1 MLIINRFLLA
11 HAEVFKDVSEDFVGS
26 DLTEDLAEVGEALA
40 EVFGYEVTGE
50 VVTKGI
56 EGALDVGV
64 GLGEGFEVAEVG
76 DEEVVVVVGDGSDK
90 LVFEVLE
97 ADVVEGLELVG
108 LVDDSDDGLVLS
120 DGHVGIGDAG
130 FGNEEDDLCFF
141 SGFDAAFDAHLLDG
155 VGGSA
160 DACCVDE
167 AEGDVVKSDSVFDDV
182 AGGALDVADD
192 STVVTQECVEQ
203 GTLAYVGSPDDGDGY
218 AVLDSVAELEGVGE
232 LADFLMDV
240 FGQLDEFLTVGKFDV
255 FFGEVEF
262 QLEQRGHL
270 EELVA

>member
-1 MLIINRFLLA
+1 M
-11 HAEVFKDVSEDFVGS
+11 
-26 DLTEDLAEVGEALA
+26 GETLA

-50 VVTKGI
+50 VETKGV
-56 EGALDVGV
+56 EGTLDVGV
-64 GLGEGFEVAEVG
+64 GLGEGFEVTKVG
-76 DEEVVVVVGDGSDK
+76 DEEVVVVVGDGGDK
-90 LVFEVLE
+90 LVFEGLE

-108 LVDDSDDGLVLS
+108 FVDDSDDGLVLS

-130 FGNEEDDLCFF
+130 FGDEEDDLCFLG
-141 SGFDAAFDAHLLDG
+141 GFDAAFDAHLLDG

-160 DACCVDE
+160 DTCCVDE

-182 AGGALDVADD
+182 ASGALDVADD
-192 STVVTQECVEQ
+192 SAVVTQKGIEQ
-203 GTLAYVGSPDDGDGY
+203 SALAYVGSPDDGDGY

-232 LADFLMDV
+232 PADFLMDV